1 MHGNDLTDLTIAEV
15 APLISGGRVSPVELT
30 HAYLARIEWLN
41 PSLNA
46 YVSVIA
52 ETALIE
58 ARTLE
63 DELAHGECRGP
74 LHGIPIGLKD
84 VVATRGVR
92 TAAGARILADN
103 VPGEDAT
110 VTARLRAAGAVLL
123 GKTNTHEFAYGV
135 TTNNPHFGSTRNPW
149 NPEFI
154 PGGSSGGS
162 GAAVAAGMAAMAIGT
177 DTGGS
182 IRIPASLCGIVGL
195 KPTHGRVSTA
205 GVIPLSWSLDTVGP
219 LTRSV
224 EDAAIVLGC
233 IAGVDARDPVT
244 PPVPIVD
251 YRGHTGM
258 GVAGLRL
265 GIPRSGFFDGL
276 DPDVSSA
283 IEAAIAVFRAL
294 GAHIEDVDASVLRRN
309 RTAMRDIQQA
319 EARRYHAR
327 WLQERAGDYGDD
339 VRENLA
345 RRADMT
351 ADELVQAFRVRD
363 AMIQFVSTLLHDHD
377 ALILPTTR
385 IPAVPLGMEVVTIEG
400 QQETLRDVL
409 TPNTN
414 SFNLVGVPAL
424 SLPCG
429 FTASGLPIGVQV
441 VGRRWNE
448 AMILRIGAA
457 YERATRWHTHRPAL
471 HHA

>member
-1 MHGNDLTDLTIAEV
+1 MRGSDLTDLTIAEV
-15 APLISGGRVSPVELT
+15 APLIAGGRISPVELT
-30 HAYLARIEWLN
+30 QAYLARIERLN

-46 YVSVIA
+46 YVTVTPEA
-52 ETALIE
+52 ALTD
-58 ARTLE
+58 ARMLE
-63 DELAHGECRGP
+63 GELARGECRGP
-74 LHGIPIGLKD
+74 LHGIPVGLKD
-84 VVATRGVR
+84 VIATRGVR
-92 TAAGARILADN
+92 TAAGAKILADY
-103 VPGEDAT
+103 VPDEDAT
-110 VTARLRAAGAVLL
+110 VTMRLKAAGAILL

-135 TTNNPHFGSTRNPW
+135 TTNNPHFGPTRNPW
-149 NPEFI
+149 NPDFI

-162 GAAVAAGMAAMAIGT
+162 GAAVAAGMAATAIGT

-205 GVIPLSWSLDTVGP
+205 GVVPLSWSLDTVGP

-224 EDAAIVLGC
+224 EDAAIVLNC
-233 IAGVDARDPVT
+233 IAGIDARDPAT
-244 PPVPIVD
+244 PPVPVAD
-251 YRGHTGM
+251 YRDQTGM

-265 GIPRSGFFDGL
+265 GIPRKGFFEGL
-276 DPDVSSA
+276 DSDVSSA

-294 GAHIEDVDASVLRRN
+294 GAHIQDVDASLLRQN

-327 WLQERAGDYGDD
+327 WLRERANDYGDD

-363 AMIQFVSTLLHDHD
+363 AMMQLVSALLLDFD
-377 ALILPTTR
+377 ALVLPTTR
-385 IPAVPLGMEVVTIEG
+385 IPAVPLGMEVVTIDG

-429 FTASGLPIGVQV
+429 FTASGLPIGLQV
-441 VGRRWNE
+441 VGRRWDE
-448 AMILRIGAA
+448 AMICRIGAA
-457 YERATRWHTHRPAL
+457 YERATRWHTHRPPL